1 MTKNPSIDDISTV
14 LNLPK
19 QIIEAN
25 HWAKGSKGNQI
36 EFRSPLLDDGV
47 VMQGVE
53 FRISCSSNRPNER
66 VSSLLTIETSIGPRC
81 FARVDWNDRTHVNH
95 GVICGDYQ
103 FQDIGPT
110 HYHDPLLYDD
120 HQVEP
125 FEFIAAGIPIAR
137 EIEVLPDNFSGLM
150 HICAK
155 LYNITNLSKV
165 TEPQWQIPT
174 SFL

>member
-1 MTKNPSIDDISTV
+1 MTRNPSIQDISTV
-14 LNLPK
+14 LDLPK
-19 QIIEAN
+19 QIIETN
-25 HWAKGSKGNQI
+25 NWAKGSKGNQI
-36 EFRSPLLDDGV
+36 EFRSPLLDDRV

-81 FARVDWNDRTHVNH
+81 FARVDWNDRRHVNN
-95 GVICGDYQ
+95 GVICGAYQ
-103 FQDIGPT
+103 FQETGPT
-110 HYHDPLLYDD
+110 HYHDPLLYNA
-120 HQVEP
+120 QVEP
-125 FEFIAAGIPIAR
+125 FEFIAAGMPIAQ
-137 EIEVLPDNFSGLM
+137 EIEVPPENFSGLM

-165 TEPQWQIPT
+165 PEPQWQIPT

>member
-1 MTKNPSIDDISTV
+1 
-14 LNLPK
+14 
-19 QIIEAN
+19 
-25 HWAKGSKGNQI
+25 
-36 EFRSPLLDDGV
+36 
-47 VMQGVE
+47 MQGVE

-66 VSSLLTIETSIGPRC
+66 VSSLLTVETSIGPRC
-81 FARVDWNDRTHVNH
+81 FARVDWNDRRHVNN
-95 GVICGDYQ
+95 GAICGAYQ

-110 HYHDPLLYDD
+110 HYHDPLLYDPR
-120 HQVEP
+120 VAP
-125 FEFIAAGIPIAR
+125 FEFIAASMPIAQ

-165 TEPQWQIPT
+165 PEPQWQIPT